1 MPTMTPS
8 ELRSRLTGVV
18 GFPVTPFSDA
28 LTVDLAGLRANVAAM
43 TAHPFC
49 CIVAAGGTGELYSLN
64 TEEHT
69 AVVRTSVEATAGRTA
84 VIAGVGGNIGVAVE
98 QATKAWKAGADGIL
112 ALPPY
117 YPHADEAG
125 LLAYYAAIGAATPLG
140 LLVYSRDWV
149 NPGPGFVAK
158 LAELPTAVAWKDGQ
172 GDARR
177 YQIIMDAV
185 GDRLH
190 WVGGAGDDLVGTY
203 YRLGIRCYTS
213 SISNVSPK
221 LALLLHDVAAAGD
234 EAKLARADAPLRG
247 AALRLPRAQEGLRG
261 LGDEG
266 DDAAAGPG
274 RRPGASAAG
283 QRQRERAR
291 RAARDDGDLGALP
304 VATVHNDAR
313 LQDIWSRACQR
324 LSGRSVPPG
333 AAADG
338 RVWDGPR
345 LLADRALSAVGGGP
359 SSLGAIQ
366 LALGAPAGTSAGRTS
381 WKSQVQ
387 LHHGVARPPCRRAPG
402 SSP

>member
-18 GFPVTPFSDA
+18 GFPVTPFGDGLA
-28 LTVDLAGLRANVAAM
+28 VDLDGLRANVAAM

-84 VIAGVGGNIGVAVE
+84 VIAGVGGNIGVATE
-98 QATKAWKAGADGIL
+98 QATRAWKAGADGIL

-158 LAELPTAVAWKDGQ
+158 LADLPTAIAWKDGQ

-203 YRLGIRCYTS
+203 YRLGVRCYTS

-234 EAKLARADAPLRG
+234 EAQLRELMHRYVVPLYAFRARKKGFEVSVMKAMMQLQG
-247 AALRLPRAQEGLRG
+247 H
-261 LGDEG
+261 
-266 DDAAAGPG
+266 AAGP
-274 RRPGASAAG
+274 
-283 QRQRERAR
+283 
-291 RAARDDGDLGALP
+291 
-304 VATVHNDAR
+304 V
-313 LQDIWSRACQR
+313 
-324 LSGRSVPPG
+324 
-333 AAADG
+333 
-338 RVWDGPR
+338 
-345 LLADRALSAVGGGP
+345 
-359 SSLGAIQ
+359 
-366 LALGAPAGTSAGRTS
+366 
-381 WKSQVQ
+381 
-387 LHHGVARPPCRRAPG
+387 RPPLANLNASELDELRAMTETWEAWL
-402 SSP
+402 